1 MLPILKIYEI
11 SQNGV
16 HAPDSR
22 SSGNAMNTEVI
33 RPIPGCCT
41 TACLPQ
47 CGYQTESATYVLR
60 LRLVN
65 RSFEIHDIARLTRQI
80 LSLSLIFTSLSRTI
94 KREEPHRFFEIPKL
108 SSTQTS
114 AATTGLQ
121 HVAFEYASLDNLL
134 GTYIRLKELGILPT
148 WAADHGLAMSFYYE
162 DPDKNI
168 VELTINNY
176 GEAWT
181 ATEYLK
187 TAASAMPVQVDPE
200 KMIPAREAGASPWEI
215 HKRAVAGE
223 FAPAEPF
230 NPGSR
235 F

>member
-1 MLPILKIYEI
+1 
-11 SQNGV
+11 
-16 HAPDSR
+16 
-22 SSGNAMNTEVI
+22 
-33 RPIPGCCT
+33 
-41 TACLPQ
+41 
-47 CGYQTESATYVLR
+47 
-60 LRLVN
+60 
-65 RSFEIHDIARLTRQI
+65 
-80 LSLSLIFTSLSRTI
+80 
-94 KREEPHRFFEIPKL
+94 
-108 SSTQTS
+108 
-114 AATTGLQ
+114 
-121 HVAFEYASLDNLL
+121 
-134 GTYIRLKELGILPT
+134 
-148 WAADHGLAMSFYYE
+148 MSFDYE